1 MSLTTPVNQ
10 LPEQLR
16 ERSQNSLFFTAQAL
30 LGYRHL
36 TPHLHY
42 EMASIAEAA
51 DRYKRVLCLVP
62 RDHYKSTLFTIS
74 YPLWRGLRNPNETG
88 LIVANTMKNATHFVG
103 QIRSKF
109 ERANLLRTIYPELKP
124 ELSPRWNKDEVC
136 LPREID
142 NPEATWEAAGQD
154 TSVTSRHYDYIVY
167 DDLVDENTYNK
178 PELMKQLTDR
188 FEQREGLLRPPI
200 PERAILVVMNHWS
213 HIDLASFIM
222 EKHPEYFVYY
232 RQAIED
238 GKPIFP
244 EMYSMEWLLNKQKV
258 DPYNFATQWMNNPS
272 DASVAELKPQ
282 HLQYYKRVEDGVL
295 LETREKIPYGRFNI
309 YAAVDLRHATSTTP
323 AQKMTSR
330 NFITVGG
337 IDPRGRRFLFEEWAS
352 RSDPVTLLNNI
363 MRIHLKWHPIAIGV
377 EGYGY
382 QAALAP
388 LAREVWKRESDIP
401 NIFALP
407 KDTSQAK
414 DPRIRSGC
422 SFFPKGLGFI
432 HQDCVCFIEE
442 YFSFP
447 NGRTKDGL
455 DSWAWLMTMMNAP
468 EADDDRELE
477 WMADRNYY
485 KSLNQYTGI

>member
-1 MSLTTPVNQ
+1 VLPTQVNE

-16 ERSQNSLFFTAQAL
+16 DRTHNSLFFTAQAL

-51 DRYKRVLCLVP
+51 EQYKRILCLVP
-62 RDHYKSTLFTIS
+62 RDHYKSTIYTIS

-88 LIVANTMKNATHFVG
+88 LVVANTMRNAVHFVG

-109 ERANLLRTIYPELKP
+109 ERGTLLRTIYPELKP
-124 ELSPRWNKDEVC
+124 ELSTRWNKDEVC
-136 LPREID
+136 LPRAQD
-142 NPEATWEAAGQD
+142 WPEATWEAAGQD

-188 FEQREGLLRPPI
+188 FEQREGLLKPPI
-200 PERAILVVMNHWS
+200 EDKTIVVVMNHWS
-213 HIDLASFIM
+213 HIDLAAFIM
-222 EKHPEYFVYY
+222 EQHPEYKVYY
-232 RQAIED
+232 RQAIEG

-244 EMYSMEWLLNKQKV
+244 EMYSMEWLLNKQKT

-282 HLQYYKRVEDGVL
+282 NLHYYKRTKKGVL
-295 LETREKIPYGRFNI
+295 LESGEEVPYGRFNI
-309 YAAVDLRHATSTTP
+309 YAAVDLRHAVSTTP

-330 NFITVGG
+330 NFITLGG
-337 IDPRGRRFLFEEWAS
+337 IDPKGRRFLLEEYAE

-363 MRIHLKWHPIAIGV
+363 MRLHLKWHPICFGV
-377 EGYGY
+377 EAFGY
-382 QAALAP
+382 QVALAP
-388 LAREVWKRESDIP
+388 LANEIWKKEPDRP
-401 NIFALP
+401 NIFSLP
-407 KDTSQAK
+407 RDTSQSK
-414 DPRIRSGC
+414 DPRIRDGC
-422 SFFPKGLGFI
+422 AFFAKDLAYI
-432 HQDCVCFIEE
+432 HRDCACFIEE
-442 YFSFP
+442 YLSFP

-455 DSWAWLMTMMNAP
+455 DAWAWLMTMMQSP
-468 EADDDRELE
+468 ESDDDAELE
-477 WMADRNYY
+477 RLTDQRYY
-485 KSLNQYTGI
+485 KSLSQYTGI